1 MSIINKLRLNASKT
15 NKSIIFPDGND
26 ERTVKAAN
34 ELLSNKLCS
43 VSLIGDREYILKEYS
58 KLNPE
63 HDLQVIDINDTPYLE
78 KLAFHYYEKRK
89 SKGETMDSALQA
101 VKRPCYFGAAAVDN
115 GLFDGCVAGSISS
128 SAEVLR
134 GALRGIG
141 MKKGMSKISSFIIL
155 ETPVKEYGSNGTF
168 FMADI
173 AINPYPDSEVL
184 ADIAVSTAD
193 SYRLLMED
201 VKKDGFRD
209 DNPAK
214 DVRMLAKKGK
224 RRKPIPPSVLRI
236 LFPDNLEKRIEIW
249 HGLMWATY
257 FSVLYDT
264 GFRPSECAALRV
276 SDIYQSSRGLS
287 VGTSHTVN
295 REEGEVVERV
305 KTSDDGGYDKR
316 MGLLYDDTAEL
327 LIRLIKEDGL
337 KGDDYLFRAPEREN
351 GVLLPDSSNKH
362 FKTVLKEQGVYDE
375 GLVQY
380 GLRHSYMT
388 ARRGEMPDEILAIS
402 MGHTKLRDDYD
413 HRSMTDLIR
422 QLDDR
427 RDSFFESRKHID
439 DEPEIRKFKP

>member
-1 MSIINKLRLNASKT
+1 MGRRRKIDKPYRLIRCKNRPYMV
-15 NKSIIFPDGND
+15 IFDAIPFKRYSSGSYDLAETIEWADSFLANGGLVRP
-26 ERTVKAAN
+26 ERVPT
-34 ELLSNKLCS
+34 
-43 VSLIGDREYILKEYS
+43 
-58 KLNPE
+58 
-63 HDLQVIDINDTPYLE
+63 
-78 KLAFHYYEKRK
+78 
-89 SKGETMDSALQA
+89 
-101 VKRPCYFGAAAVDN
+101 
-115 GLFDGCVAGSISS
+115 
-128 SAEVLR
+128 
-134 GALRGIG
+134 
-141 MKKGMSKISSFIIL
+141 
-155 ETPVKEYGSNGTF
+155 VKEYGEGF
-168 FMADI
+168 FLRCDEDSLRQRDRLYGHEYSKGRYKKYQHYI
-173 AINPYPDSEVL
+173 DDYINPVFGGYLVTAVTAKAIERWLPTLSDKRTGKSLANDTINKVL
-184 ADIAVSTAD
+184 VAF
-193 SYRLLMED
+193 RLLMED

-362 FKTVLKEQGVYDE
+362 FKTVLKEQGVFDE